1 MIRFFF
7 NAKSDNLAVIINLNK
22 ANQFDKNPLFPICLK
37 WNCVMKSISEFSL
50 PHISLPLKSLFTG
63 YIMVVGLGLL
73 MAGGQILLTHGMA
86 DGKFGVSV
94 DDIVY
99 SYYGNR
105 TGSKLETKLGGSMK
119 DKASPEERLTLI
131 KWAREGAKTEEWE
144 PKIQPIV
151 MQKCAMCHANIPSLT
166 NITKLEV
173 MQKVAEIDKGADIT
187 SLTRVSHIHLFGIS
201 FIFFF
206 VGYIFSMAVGFKPW
220 VKGVIIFIPFAF
232 LVVDVASWWL
242 TKINPQFAWFV
253 IIGGFGYS
261 IAATIMLFTSL
272 YQMWIMPYRKG
283 FSSQVIDE

>member
-1 MIRFFF
+1 M
-7 NAKSDNLAVIINLNK
+7 NATRN
-22 ANQFDKNPLFPICLK
+22 
-37 WNCVMKSISEFSL
+37 WSL
-50 PHISLPLKSLFTG
+50 PELSIPLKALFTG

-105 TGSKLETKLGGSMK
+105 TGSKLESKLNGSMK
-119 DKASPEERLTLI
+119 DKATPEERMTLI
-131 KWAREGAKTEEWE
+131 KWARDGAKESEWE
-144 PKIQPIV
+144 PIVQPIV
-151 MQKCAMCHANIPSLT
+151 MQKCAMCHAHIKSLPNVT
-166 NITKLEV
+166 QFDTMKGIA
-173 MQKVAEIDKGADIT
+173 KVDEGADIT

-206 VGYIFSMAVGFKPW
+206 VGYIFSMAVGFNRW
-220 VKGVIIFIPFAF
+220 VKAVIIFIPFAF
-232 LVVDVASWWL
+232 LVVDIASWWL
-242 TKINPQFAWFV
+242 TKMNPQFAWFV

-272 YQMWIMPYRKG
+272 YQMWVMPWLTARKTPPA
-283 FSSQVIDE
+283 